1 MNFSCEKCDR
11 SFKWK
16 AGLNRH
22 QKRKTPCRKAMFI
35 CAECNKYFVSQQS
48 LKKHK
53 VLYCQMRGNQTPLS
67 DILAKLIERDMVVNG
82 RPVDD
87 FLDIIN
93 TELLEVHTIDKSVV
107 DITNPVEQEAE
118 MDTFHSKDPEHNLN
132 VLDNDNN
139 DNINN
144 NNDLTNDA
152 GTIPY
157 YFNEIISSWFS
168 HLFMLEGK
176 FQSSLLSYEEAF
188 RIINRMLEDGLI
200 TTFDHGELCYTTR
213 LFIRLCNIYEM
224 GMVCRLREEY
234 IDILIILFEMKKLSK
249 EALKILLLNI

>member
-1 MNFSCEKCDR
+1 M
-11 SFKWK
+11 
-16 AGLNRH
+16 
-22 QKRKTPCRKAMFI
+22 
-35 CAECNKYFVSQQS
+35 
-48 LKKHK
+48 
-53 VLYCQMRGNQTPLS
+53 
-67 DILAKLIERDMVVNG
+67 AKLIERDIVVNG

-200 TTFDHGELCYTTR
+200 TTFDHGELCYTTK